1 MTGAQIGLA
10 GRPSARVILDRIRG
24 ESRDESEKGG
34 LVRAAVHADR
44 ASAARVRR
52 DLALARLAGTRG
64 VDRPRRPRHRNR
76 PRGAADF
83 GEWVAIQCKCYEDR
97 HTLGKGEID
106 KFLGGSQQPVF
117 RLRWIVATCRWGP
130 NAERAIQNAHPQV
143 TQVDFREYPDIQVE
157 EHDAKRPVQEPWPL
171 QAEAIEDAVDGLVN
185 HDRGRLIMACGMGK
199 TFTALRIAEQLVEDG
214 QRILFAAPTIALV
227 SQARREWLRQT
238 TRDLSCIVVCSD
250 PTAGGR
256 NENEDIRISELECPV
271 STDPAEIARSLDGA
285 GPTRVVFCTYHS
297 LGRVTEA
304 QALHDAPAFDLAI
317 ADEAHR
323 TTGAFVGTRGLNG
336 ARKVDFQEFH
346 DDVRPHARKCLYM
359 TATPRMYSLR
369 SRGRLAERGID
380 VVDMGDYGVYG
391 PELHRLPFAKAV
403 NHGRLFDYRVIV
415 LGVSEASVTPGLRQ
429 RLEDLDAS
437 TKRKQVP
444 TTNDMTHVLDVSLA
458 VNGVT
463 EGKALEQPGKL
474 CPVITNNVL
483 NEDG

>member
-1 MTGAQIGLA
+1 M
-10 GRPSARVILDRIRG
+10 GRHPVQVLRG
-24 ESRDESEKGG
+24 P
-34 LVRAAVHADR
+34 A
-44 ASAARVRR
+44 
-52 DLALARLAGTRG
+52 
-64 VDRPRRPRHRNR
+64 
-76 PRGAADF
+76 
-83 GEWVAIQCKCYEDR
+83 DR

-117 RLRWIVATCRWGP
+117 RLRWVVATCRWGP

-143 TQVDFREYPDIQVE
+143 TQVDFREYLDIQVE
-157 EHDAKRPVQEPWPL
+157 EHDAKRPVQEPWLL
-171 QAEAIEDAVDGLVN
+171 QAEAIEDAVDGFGS
-185 HDRGRLIMACGMGK
+185 HDRGRLVMACGTGK
-199 TFTALRIAEQLVEDG
+199 TVTALRIAEQLVEDG

-227 SQARREWLRQT
+227 SHARREWLRQT

-250 PTAGGR
+250 PTVGGR

-285 GPTRVVFCTYHS
+285 GPARVVFCTYHS

-323 TTGAFVGTRGLNG
+323 TTGALVGTRGLNG

-346 DDVRPHARKCLYM
+346 DDARLRARKRLYM
-359 TATPRMYSLR
+359 TATPRIYSLR

-403 NHGRLFDYRVIV
+403 NHRMLSDYWVIV
-415 LGVSEASVTPGLRQ
+415 LGVSEASVPPGLRQ

-437 TKRKQVP
+437 TKRKTGPHHQRHDARARRFACSERP
-444 TTNDMTHVLDVSLA
+444 HRRQGLGA
-458 VNGVT
+458 AGQ
-463 EGKALEQPGKL
+463 ALPCNHK
-474 CPVITNNVL
+474 
-483 NEDG
+483 